1 MSRYLSYKYFLFVLL
16 LLLSFGHV
24 FAQQQNVRITGLI
37 TTPTEPAAY
46 ATVSLLTA
54 KDSVQVTAVQSDAA
68 GKFALSAKPGAY
80 RLVIRSVGYETLFRQ
95 VIVESGSELVV
106 VKGLVLQSAS
116 KSLSEVVV
124 TSKKPA
130 LEITNEKQVFD
141 ISQSLVAKG
150 GSAADA
156 LKQVPSLNVS
166 PGGKVN
172 LRNETPVILV
182 DGKRSLLTLQQ
193 IPADQIQSVEIMT
206 NPSAKYDANGTS
218 GIVNLIMKKNK
229 KTGISGS
236 ISEQVTS
243 LPENTVNGELN
254 ARNDKFNLALYY
266 TYHNH
271 KNKGTGR
278 TDRTDLQ
285 YGQRFLQGNDDE
297 THGPFQS
304 GRLVLD
310 YFADKRNTFSIN
322 ANLSGASFH
331 TSATQNTYYL
341 NNGLPDS
348 SGIRKTS
355 VNSRFTSW
363 RFSIDHAH
371 QFKRDG
377 EKLVSGIYTQ
387 FYKGPDK
394 GNYDESFYDAD
405 DSPLRLSTFQ
415 RYAYTIRAHTLNFQ
429 SDYTRPFNKN
439 NRLEAGVKIDLHKD
453 DNINTMEDFD
463 QATSIYRLN
472 RQASYHYGYNDNTYA
487 AYTTFSGKAG
497 SFSYLAGLR
506 YELYDFKGGLPDS
519 NQHFN
524 YQSPGLYPSIFLTEK
539 LAEGQ
544 ELHLNYSRR
553 VNRPEFDQISPHI
566 DYTNPLNLT
575 QGNTHLLS
583 EYSNSLELSYNYNP
597 AATQMVT
604 TLYYRNTSN
613 LITQYT
619 SVFSGDTLISRYANA
634 GHSNNY
640 GAELT
645 VKTPLSPAI
654 DLTANINA
662 LERRINAGNLQ
673 SGLSNSGFTW
683 FAKLNSE
690 IRLLSNITCQLTG
703 NYHAAEVIPQGRN
716 LAYGSLDLAVS
727 QSFLK
732 TKSLSVTA
740 SISDLF
746 DTQKDRTRISLPGI
760 LEQEVDYKPV
770 TRIFQLNLTYRFG
783 KKQS

>member
-1 MSRYLSYKYFLFVLL
+1 MLESLQKRS
-16 LLLSFGHV
+16 SMRT
-24 FAQQQNVRITGLI
+24 AQQRTKPKYTG
-37 TTPTEPAAY
+37 
-46 ATVSLLTA
+46 
-54 KDSVQVTAVQSDAA
+54 
-68 GKFALSAKPGAY
+68 
-80 RLVIRSVGYETLFRQ
+80 
-95 VIVESGSELVV
+95 
-106 VKGLVLQSAS
+106 
-116 KSLSEVVV
+116 
-124 TSKKPA
+124 
-130 LEITNEKQVFD
+130 
-141 ISQSLVAKG
+141 
-150 GSAADA
+150 
-156 LKQVPSLNVS
+156 
-166 PGGKVN
+166 
-172 LRNETPVILV
+172 
-182 DGKRSLLTLQQ
+182 
-193 IPADQIQSVEIMT
+193 
-206 NPSAKYDANGTS
+206 
-218 GIVNLIMKKNK
+218 
-229 KTGISGS
+229 
-236 ISEQVTS
+236 
-243 LPENTVNGELN
+243 
-254 ARNDKFNLALYY
+254 
-266 TYHNH
+266 
-271 KNKGTGR
+271 
-278 TDRTDLQ
+278 
-285 YGQRFLQGNDDE
+285 
-297 THGPFQS
+297 
-304 GRLVLD
+304 
-310 YFADKRNTFSIN
+310 
-322 ANLSGASFH
+322 
-331 TSATQNTYYL
+331 
-341 NNGLPDS
+341 
-348 SGIRKTS
+348 
-355 VNSRFTSW
+355 
-363 RFSIDHAH
+363 
-371 QFKRDG
+371 
-377 EKLVSGIYTQ
+377 
-387 FYKGPDK
+387 
-394 GNYDESFYDAD
+394 
-405 DSPLRLSTFQ
+405 
-415 RYAYTIRAHTLNFQ
+415 
-429 SDYTRPFNKN
+429 
-439 NRLEAGVKIDLHKD
+439 LHKD